1 MNNSHPYLTRPPL
14 QSILRVLQGACVR
27 MRVVRARVPED
38 NLWESVLSYYPGS
51 ELRSSGLAASVFTY

>member
-1 MNNSHPYLTRPPL
+1 MNNSHPYLTNHLSR
-14 QSILRVLQGACVR
+14 SILRFLKGACVR
-27 MRVVRARVPED
+27 MRVVRPRVPED